1 MSFSLS
7 RSFPARYPIRSVA
20 CGATTAFQPSLR
32 TFSCARGRSSAFCS
46 GPAGATSATRAPDS
60 SGFARRKCFAGTKSY
75 LWRELRSESDASMFQ
90 IWHMRCF
97 CRCASNKQL
106 RRVAEWLV
114 RKRSLVRRAVAD
126 QEVADPA
133 VAVPAVEVA
142 AWAAVVL
149 PAAKAEVAAVAQ
161 AAVVGTAV
169 AAVDVPAVVE
179 AGAHEVVDKA
189 AAVVA
194 PVVAADRAAAVVVD
208 LAEVVWD

>member
-1 MSFSLS
+1 RARLMSFSLS

-32 TFSCARGRSSAFCS
+32 TFSCARGRTSAFSS
-46 GPAGATSATRAPDS
+46 GPAGATSASRAPDS

-126 QEVADPA
+126 LAVADPA
-133 VAVPAVEVA
+133 AAVPAVEVA

-149 PAAKAEVAAVAQ
+149 PAAKAEEGAAEKFN
-161 AAVVGTAV
+161 TSHFC
-169 AAVDVPAVVE
+169 
-179 AGAHEVVDKA
+179 GASQNRG
-189 AAVVA
+189 A
-194 PVVAADRAAAVVVD
+194 PF
-208 LAEVVWD
+208 LC